1 MRKSGEKEEAKRQV
15 GFGRRALRCY
25 NGKRSLWMGIFPI
38 VFKIRRIKNV

>member
-1 MRKSGEKEEAKRQV
+1 MRKSGGEEGTKRQV

-25 NGKRSLWMGIFPI
+25 NGKGSLWMGIFPI